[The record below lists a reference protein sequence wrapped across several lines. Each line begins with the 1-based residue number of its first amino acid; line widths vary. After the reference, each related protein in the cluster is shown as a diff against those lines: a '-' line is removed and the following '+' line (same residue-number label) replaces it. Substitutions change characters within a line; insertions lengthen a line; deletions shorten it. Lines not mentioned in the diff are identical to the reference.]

1 MVRIRLN
8 DRTFEY
14 DVRSLAKAFFKEDE
28 MIVEDVD
35 SLKND
40 IDTEKD
46 DYAEGCVFIIDTSKD
61 MIKLDISNREKNIH
75 EDLEETIPSY
85 IKVIDNELDYKAKY
99 KNFLKRLI
107 YRLLSDVLD
116 MKLPWGTL
124 TGIRPSK
131 IALEMLEQGREDDY
145 IKKYM
150 SETYLTSED
159 KIELALGIAHRE
171 KEILDEIDYKNGYSL
186 YVGIPF
192 CPTRCSYCSFTSYPL
207 DKFENMVEDYINA
220 LIKEME
226 YASTMI
232 KNKVLTTVYIGGGT
246 PTTLSASQ
254 LERVIGKIQEL
265 WDFSTVKE
273 FTVEAGRPDSITKE
287 KLEVLKKCR
296 VTRISINPQTMRQR
310 TLDLIGRKHSIDS
323 VVEAY
328 NMARDVGHN
337 NINMDLILGLPGETL
352 DDVRYTLNRIEELN
366 PDNLTVHTLAIKR
379 AAYLNIYK
387 DRYEDLLPEHVTD
400 MVEETFRYAREHN
413 YIPYYMYRQKNM
425 TDNLENIGYA
435 RYGLEGIYN
444 ILMMEERQN
453 ILALGAGAVCKFVD
467 YENNRIERLDNVKS
481 LNDYI
486 TRIDDMIEKKMKF
499 SSGKGAYFNGIF
511 R

>member
-1 MVRIRLN
+1 MIRIRLS
-8 DRTFEY
+8 DKTYEY
-14 DVRSLAKAFFKEDE
+14 DVRSLTKAFFKEEDI
-28 MIVEDVD
+28 IVEDISKIGNTLVD
-35 SLKND
+35 LGECS
-40 IDTEKD
+40 EE
-46 DYAEGCVFIIDTSKD
+46 YVFSVETRRDKVL
-61 MIKLDISNREKNIH
+61 LDISNKSKHHN
-75 EDLEETIPSY
+75 LEEIIPSY
-85 IKVIDNELDYKAKY
+85 IKNIENELEYKAKY
-99 KNFLKRLI
+99 KNFLKRHI
-107 YRLLSDVLD
+107 YRLLSEVLD
-116 MKLPWGTL
+116 VVLPWGTL

-131 IALEMLEQGREDDY
+131 IVLEMLEQGRDDEY
-145 IKKYM
+145 IRKYM
-150 SETYLTSED
+150 AETYLTSES
-159 KIELALGIAHRE
+159 KIELALCIAHRE

-186 YVGIPF
+186 YIGIPF

-207 DKFENMVEDYINA
+207 DKFDNMVEDYINA

-232 KNKVLTTVYIGGGT
+232 KNKILTTVYIGGGT
-246 PTTLSASQ
+246 PTTLSPVQ
-254 LERVIGKIQEL
+254 LEKVINKIKEL

-273 FTVEAGRPDSITKE
+273 FTVEAGRPDSITRE
-287 KLEVLKKCR
+287 KLQVLKKCG
-296 VTRISINPQTMRQR
+296 VTRISINPQTMIQK
-310 TLDLIGRKHSIDS
+310 TLDIIGRKHSVDSIID
-323 VVEAY
+323 AY
-328 NMARDVGHN
+328 NMAREVGHT

-352 DDVRYTLNRIEELN
+352 EDVKYTLERIKKLN

-387 DRYEDLLPEHVTD
+387 DKYEDMLPEHITD
-400 MVEETFRYAREHN
+400 MVEETFKYAKEN
-413 YIPYYMYRQKNM
+413 DYIPYYMYRQKNV

-435 RYGLEGIYN
+435 RHGLEGIYN

>member
-8 DRTFEY
+8 DRTYEY
-14 DVRSLAKAFFKEDE
+14 DVRSLTKAFFKEED
-28 MIVEDVD
+28 MIVEDMD
-35 SLKND
+35 NIENAID
-40 IDTEKD
+40 IVED
-46 DYAEGCVFIIDTSKD
+46 DCIDEYIFVIDTSKD
-61 MIKLDISNREKNIH
+61 SIKLDISNKEKDIH
-75 EDLEETIPSY
+75 QDLKETLPSY
-85 IKVIDNELDYKAKY
+85 IKNIDNELDYKAKY
-99 KNFLKRLI
+99 KNYLKRLI
-107 YRLLSDVLD
+107 YRLLADVLD
-116 MKLPWGTL
+116 MELPWGTL

-131 IALEMLEQGREDDY
+131 IALELLEQGREDNY

-150 SETYLTSED
+150 LETYLTSEE
-159 KIELALGIAHRE
+159 KIELALSIAHRE
-171 KEILDEIDYKNGYSL
+171 KEILDDIDYKNGYSL

-207 DKFENMVEDYINA
+207 DKFENMVEDYISA

-232 KNKVLTTVYIGGGT
+232 KNKILTTVYIGGGT

-254 LERVIGKIQEL
+254 LERVINKIKEL
-265 WDFSTVKE
+265 WDLSTVKE
-273 FTVEAGRPDSITKE
+273 FTVEAGRPDSITRE
-287 KLEVLKKCR
+287 KLEVLKQCG
-296 VTRISINPQTMRQR
+296 VTRISINPQTMRQK

-323 VVEAY
+323 IEEAY

-352 DDVRYTLNRIEELN
+352 EDVRYTLKRIEELN

-387 DRYEDLLPEHVTD
+387 DKYEDLLPEHVTD
-400 MVEETFRYAREHN
+400 MVEETFRYAKEHN